1 MGKLRANEVKTLR
14 IIQIVSGRAGTRTCV
29 LSHVP
34 FPLQQP
40 KSPRD
45 YTVNV
50 FITMLNFRLGNDK
63 NIPDDKPWWNDFR
76 VYSEVFLDPL
86 KAALWLK
93 FSHTGEQSPKE
104 KHLSFQWLLFLLL
117 GVLATCLVLS
127 QEDWVKRRLPLGE
140 SLKVDCATPF
150 GTRIILERMITSFVV
165 PFGGSSLSL
174 QDPASGDIFILVV
187 QTDTGSHCHFY

>member
-50 FITMLNFRLGNDK
+50 FITMLNFRLGNAK
-63 NIPDDKPWWNDFR
+63 ISQMTSPGEMI
-76 VYSEVFLDPL
+76 SESIQRCFL
-86 KAALWLK
+86 
-93 FSHTGEQSPKE
+93 
-104 KHLSFQWLLFLLL
+104 
-117 GVLATCLVLS
+117 
-127 QEDWVKRRLPLGE
+127 
-140 SLKVDCATPF
+140 
-150 GTRIILERMITSFVV
+150 IL
-165 PFGGSSLSL
+165 
-174 QDPASGDIFILVV
+174 
-187 QTDTGSHCHFY
+187 